1 MILSLPYR
9 IAEQFKKFA
18 PLEIFPVP
26 IELPAYDFCMIWH
39 PLFDRDPA
47 HVWLRDKII
56 AIGRKIEGS

>member
-26 IELPAYDFCMIWH
+26 VELPSYQLVMIWH
-39 PLFDRDPA
+39 PLHDKDPA
-47 HVWLRDKII
+47 HLWLRDKIT
-56 AIGRKIEGS
+56 AIGRNINGL